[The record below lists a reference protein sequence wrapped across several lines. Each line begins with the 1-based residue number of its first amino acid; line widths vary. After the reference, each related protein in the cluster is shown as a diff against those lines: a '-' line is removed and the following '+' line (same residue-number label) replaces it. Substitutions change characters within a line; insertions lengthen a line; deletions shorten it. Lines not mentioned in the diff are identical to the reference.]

1 MYGERF
7 LFAALLYAAGFASA
21 VIVGA
26 RNGEQMADGARD
38 IVDACDAVSRDD
50 LGVCL
55 DRVGMMA
62 AAVHALGD
70 RCVLAVPN
78 VDNLRVVRMPK
89 GLQP

>member
-1 MYGERF
+1 
-7 LFAALLYAAGFASA
+7 
-21 VIVGA
+21 
-26 RNGEQMADGARD
+26 
-38 IVDACDAVSRDD
+38 
-50 LGVCL
+50 
-55 DRVGMMA
+55 MMA